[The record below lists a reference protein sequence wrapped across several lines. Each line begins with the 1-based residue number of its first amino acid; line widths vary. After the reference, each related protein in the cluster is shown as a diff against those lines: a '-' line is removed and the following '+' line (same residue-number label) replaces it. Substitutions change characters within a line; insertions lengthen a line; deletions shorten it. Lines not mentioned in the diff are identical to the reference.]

1 MNNIPRAALLVT
13 CCAFG
18 SHFAVADAPPTE
30 PLEREVVWGI
40 SAEEQEAV
48 RHFVRPGVHLGISV
62 PESVEAKLFTGL
74 LLPRRGFIQALPE
87 VAKKVFGYL
96 AYGRVDVCAV
106 AVGPECGR
114 LRELMSRSVLARAM
128 FIKFYIGRSA
138 NHIRAVQLVTN
149 LEEGPGWVPH
159 TITPAAIVSAARSAP
174 LREIYAK
181 LESFGANI
189 RFSVS
194 RTLLA
199 LAAKHVV
206 APAAE
211 HVVRPP
217 LPRSGAPLHDKRG
230 IAFK

>member
-1 MNNIPRAALLVT
+1 ML
-13 CCAFG
+13 
-18 SHFAVADAPPTE
+18 
-30 PLEREVVWGI
+30 
-40 SAEEQEAV
+40 
-48 RHFVRPGVHLGISV
+48 
-62 PESVEAKLFTGL
+62 
-74 LLPRRGFIQALPE
+74 
-87 VAKKVFGYL
+87 
-96 AYGRVDVCAV
+96 
-106 AVGPECGR
+106 
-114 LRELMSRSVLARAM
+114 
-128 FIKFYIGRSA
+128 IKFHIG
-138 NHIRAVQLVTN
+138 NEVDHIRAVQLVTN
-149 LEEGPGWVPH
+149 LEAGPGWVPR
-159 TITPAAIVSAARSAP
+159 TTTPAAIVSAARSAP

-181 LESFGANI
+181 LESFGAKI